1 LKHANVKP
9 LKKELIANLNHHDIK
24 KVDNIEG
31 MTFGKKLPNGNDSLV
46 LVVDNN
52 FNKTQKT
59 ELLAFEVMPEKN

>member
-1 LKHANVKP
+1 M
-9 LKKELIANLNHHDIK
+9 
-24 KVDNIEG
+24 EG

-59 ELLAFEVMPEKN
+59 ELLAFEVIPEKN